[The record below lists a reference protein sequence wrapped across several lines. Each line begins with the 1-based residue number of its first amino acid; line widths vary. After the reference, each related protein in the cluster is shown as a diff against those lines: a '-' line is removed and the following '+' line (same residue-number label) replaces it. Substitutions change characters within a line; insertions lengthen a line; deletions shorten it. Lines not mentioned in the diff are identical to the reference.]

1 MHGRTV
7 AEIDLVCYVYAVYI
21 PRDRGDVSEM
31 YFRTG
36 RLQRFR
42 DRAADTLGGTR
53 NKSRAACEI

>member
-1 MHGRTV
+1 
-7 AEIDLVCYVYAVYI
+7 VCYVNAVHI
-21 PRDRGDVSEM
+21 PRNWGDVGKM